1 MVGKKVKNP
10 KKSSSKA
17 ARIGNLDEYIRDA
30 EEKSNTEKTIYTSAR
45 GFLAETPEGRAAE
58 MIALAQ
64 EAVKSKDPVTHY
76 MLSWQEGEQPTPA
89 QVEEAVTLFL
99 AELGLKEHQAIYG
112 LHADTDNMHLHI
124 MVNRV
129 DPDTLHVVKP
139 NKGFDIEAV
148 HKAVAR
154 IEHAQGWEREKNGR
168 YQVQEDGTVS
178 RAQRDPDKPR
188 LKQPDQPKR
197 DQEHRTGEKSAE
209 RIGIEDA
216 APIIKRSQSWQELH
230 RELAKVGI
238 RYERTGSGAVLKVGD
253 VTVKASSA
261 DRAAALGQLQKRL
274 GTYEPAPDRQPVA
287 DRKPEPVRQVT
298 GWETYNAERKARA
311 AAKAAAVA
319 AQQKQQQ
326 DERKALAA
334 EQKARRAGVLAGS
347 WKGKGELRNA
357 LQSVMAAEQAAETA
371 ALVER
376 HGRERGELR
385 ERFTP
390 WPSLEDWQRQQTDPD
405 AKTKTPRRTLA
416 VVKGDKTEPPTP
428 RDIRAFRPEIHGKQV
443 HYTRKEGP
451 RAGDAAF
458 IDRGARIGIQ
468 DLKPDSVLA
477 ALQLSAAKWE
487 TFQVNGSD
495 EYKAQVVKLAAEHG
509 FKIENPELQAPI
521 QQARAERQAQD
532 QAAAKVPEALEPPED
547 RGQAKNQ
554 GEDGRPPQK
563 PAGRSEGRPR
573 GGR

>member
-1 MVGKKVKNP
+1 MVVKKVKNP
-10 KKSSSKA
+10 KKSSTKA

-30 EEKSNTEKTIYTSAR
+30 EKKSATEKTIYTSAR

-89 QVEEAVTLFL
+89 QVEEAVTIFL
-99 AELGLKEHQAIYG
+99 DELGLTDHQAIYG
-112 LHADTDNMHLHI
+112 LHDDTDNMHVHL

-129 DPDTLHVVKP
+129 HPETLKVIKP
-139 NKGFDIEAV
+139 NKGFDIEAA

-154 IEHAQGWEREKNGR
+154 IEKAQGWEREQNGR
-168 YQVQEDGTVS
+168 YQVEDDGTVS
-178 RAQRDPDKPR
+178 KAQRDPDKPR
-188 LKQPDQPKR
+188 PKQPDQPKR

-209 RIGIEDA
+209 RIGIEQA
-216 APIIKRSQSWQELH
+216 GPIIKRAQTWQQLH
-230 RELAKVGI
+230 LELAAVGI
-238 RYERTGSGAVLKVGD
+238 QYERTGSGAVLKVGD

-261 DRAAALGQLQKRL
+261 DRGASLGQLQKRL
-274 GTYEPAPDRQPVA
+274 GAYEPAPERQHVA

-298 GWETYNAERKARA
+298 GWETYNAARKAQA

-334 EQKARRAGVLAGS
+334 EQKARRATVLQGS

-357 LQSVMAAEQAAETA
+357 LQSVLAAEQAAELA

-385 ERFTP
+385 EQYQP
-390 WPSLEDWQRQQTDPD
+390 WPSLQDWQRQQSNPD
-405 AKTKTPRRTLA
+405 AKAPKVRA
-416 VVKGDKTEPPTP
+416 VIKGDRTEPPTP
-428 RDIRAFRPEIHGKQV
+428 RDIRAFKPEIHGDQV
-443 HYTRKEGP
+443 HYTRKDGAQ
-451 RAGDAAF
+451 AGDAAF

-468 DLKPDSVLA
+468 DLKQDSVLA

-487 TFQVNGSD
+487 TFTVNGSD
-495 EYKAQVVKLAAEHG
+495 QYKALCVTLAAEHG
-509 FKIENPELQAPI
+509 FKIENPELRDAI
-521 QQARAERQAQD
+521 GQARAERQAQAQA
-532 QAAAKVPEALEPPED
+532 QAAAKALERPKD
-547 RGQAKNQ
+547 QAKDQ
-554 GEDGRPPQK
+554 GDDGQPKQQQ
-563 PAGRSEGRPR
+563 PAGRSGGGRR